1 MATRIFDVNSFDGMY
16 YNSEDINYIGITDGK
31 NQCYINAEHK
41 ELLMSQLQSETITIP
56 NINKATKS
64 MREIFKYFSD
74 LCMLTLTVDED
85 IISFCM
91 DEAKIKSKKQFFNE
105 IKSDIEKFDLDDVI
119 ELSDDD
125 FTLYEDFREKFSFK
139 Y

>member
-1 MATRIFDVNSFDGMY
+1 MATRIFDVDSFSGMY
-16 YNSEDINYIGITDGK
+16 YGSEDINYIGITDGK
-31 NQCYINAEHK
+31 NRCYINAEHK

-64 MREIFKYFSD
+64 MRELFKYFLD
-74 LCMLTLTVDED
+74 DCPLTLTVDDD

-91 DEAKIKSKKQFFNE
+91 AEAGIKSKKQFFNE
-105 IKSDIEKFDLDDVI
+105 IKSDIEKFGLDDVI
-119 ELSDDD
+119 EFSNDD

>member
-1 MATRIFDVNSFDGMY
+1 MATRIFDVDSFDGMY
-16 YNSEDINYIGITDGK
+16 YGSEDINFIGITDGE

-64 MREIFKYFSD
+64 IQELFKYFLD
-74 LCMLTLTVDED
+74 GCPLTLTVDDD

-91 DEAKIKSKKQFFNE
+91 DEAEIKSRKEFFSE
-105 IKSDIEKFDLDDVI
+105 IKSDIKKFGLDDVI
-119 ELSDDD
+119 EFSNDD